1 MSNHQNSAFVL
12 HIKAVLSPPPIM
24 FFCPIVKSFNSPKL
38 NFAIVS
44 ETKAVQGRFRPERVP
59 LALRLTTLHPV
70 AQTVMSSKVKSE
82 SVSHSILSDSWQ
94 PHGMQPTRLLCPWN
108 SPGKNTGV
116 GSHSLLQ
123 GMSSKFFHKM
133 ATSKTPAKVT
143 VPEFLPS

>member
-70 AQTVMSSKVKSE
+70 AQAVMSSKVKSE
-82 SVSHSILSDSWQ
+82 SVVIQSCPTLGNPMECSPPGSSVHGILQARILEWVAIPFSRGCLLNFSIRWPLL
-94 PHGMQPTRLLCPWN
+94 RLLQ
-108 SPGKNTGV
+108 K
-116 GSHSLLQ
+116 
-123 GMSSKFFHKM
+123 
-133 ATSKTPAKVT
+133 
-143 VPEFLPS
+143 